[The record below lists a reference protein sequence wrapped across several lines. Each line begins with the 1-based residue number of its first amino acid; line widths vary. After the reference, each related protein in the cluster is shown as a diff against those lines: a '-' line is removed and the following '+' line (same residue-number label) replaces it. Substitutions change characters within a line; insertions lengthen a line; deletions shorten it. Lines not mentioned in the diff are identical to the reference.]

1 LKTAGLLLTLVL
13 TSPAYAA
20 DDAARAAN
28 DFYAVYGSQHGG
40 GIPDAGGRARY
51 APLLSPR
58 LNKQLAAAAAAE
70 IRFAA
75 KVKGAA
81 PPLIEGD
88 LFTSLFEGATAWK
101 VGPCS
106 DDGKTARCP
115 ASLGHVEKTAKPT
128 NWNDTLVLA
137 NTPSGWKVDDV
148 IYDAGFAF
156 GNTGRLSDTLTMVI
170 AQSPP

>member
-1 LKTAGLLLTLVL
+1 LLALV
-13 TSPAYAA
+13 SPVYAA
-20 DDAARAAN
+20 GDAAHAAN

-51 APLLSPR
+51 AAVFSAR
-58 LNKQLAAAAAAE
+58 LNKQLANAAAAQM
-70 IRFAA
+70 RFDA

-88 LFTSLFEGATAWK
+88 LFSSLFEGATGWT
-101 VGPCS
+101 VGACS

-115 ASLGHVEKTAKPT
+115 VSLTHAEKTAKPVR
-128 NWNDTLVLA
+128 WKDTLILT

-148 IYDAGFAF
+148 LYDAGFAF
-156 GNTGRLSDTLTMVI
+156 GNTGKLSDMLNMVV
-170 AQSPP
+170 AQSP